1 MCGVSAGNSD
11 DFRRNI
17 DAFRTNVDFFRTNVD
32 SFHSNF
38 VHAFHTN
45 VDACRWNLKLM
56 RAHSLLTKV
65 TSVEL
70 YYAKSRHV
78 HSVRTN
84 LLIQIAIFVP
94 MAVIKQQVRSYN
106 QLYYMTNVW
115 CDVNGRFKCCFSHGN
130 QNST

>member
-1 MCGVSAGNSD
+1 MPSIVY
-11 DFRRNI
+11 
-17 DAFRTNVDFFRTNVD
+17 
-32 SFHSNF
+32 NF
-38 VHAFHTN
+38 VHAFDTN
-45 VDACRWNLKLM
+45 VDACRWKLKLM

-70 YYAKSRHV
+70 YYTKSRHV

-106 QLYYMTNVW
+106 QSTQQNRDSY
-115 CDVNGRFKCCFSHGN
+115 FKKKNTCFKQKIAWN
-130 QNST
+130 K

>member
-1 MCGVSAGNSD
+1 MCGVFVGNSD
-11 DFRRNI
+11 DFPRNI
-17 DAFRTNVDFFRTNVD
+17 DAFRTNVDA
-32 SFHSNF
+32 FHSNF
-38 VHAFHTN
+38 VHAFDTN

-70 YYAKSRHV
+70 YYAKSRYV

-84 LLIQIAIFVP
+84 LLFQIAIFVP
-94 MAVIKQQVRSYN
+94 MAVIEQQVRSYN
-106 QLYYMTNVW
+106 QLYYRYMTNVW
-115 CDVNGRFKCCFSHGN
+115 CDVNGRFVVFSHGN